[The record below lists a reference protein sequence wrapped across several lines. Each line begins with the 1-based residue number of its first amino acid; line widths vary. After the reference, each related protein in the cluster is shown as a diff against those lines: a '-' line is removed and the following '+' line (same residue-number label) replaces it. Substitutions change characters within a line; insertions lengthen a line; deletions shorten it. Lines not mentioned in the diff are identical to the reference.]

1 MMASPNEPDFEALQP
16 DSEDGPDAGEQKN
29 PNSPTTSSQQN
40 SSIASAIEQAVT
52 QSGKYGVNLGEGQAP
67 IHIGDRIYGLDAE
80 TLRRILKEELWSTEY
95 RTDLGVIRTILR
107 EELRLMKKEYGA
119 TVNLGL
125 NALAELLQSP
135 AVLRSV
141 TAFQVDFKSAR
152 DRIAVISQL
161 KDLHDLL
168 HTIEV
173 SCYQLIVREA
183 EAFPDDSTAASNLS
197 LHHLD
202 FQDLVLTIQSV
213 CQQDDFCISDVSWV
227 SSLVDA
233 EQLLG
238 EAIATLDRVKIKT
251 AIYQIRRVISS
262 QPTRIN
268 TQMSEAAKVLR
279 LSELIESM
287 AAIQKKL
294 STVEVDVQNL
304 EMFGQSIAALAD
316 LDKRLAILV
325 ISHDYWQA
333 MDMEL
338 RVVEGDLQ
346 HSLDALEAAWPDIKS
361 RFKPLFDGQQD
372 KWTLLFEMDS
382 ENLDTA
388 LSENNPA
395 KVRQCFRLYRRRAVA
410 RFYKVD
416 STLKRL
422 CDELS
427 KVGEKLAVVLDVLG

>member
-1 MMASPNEPDFEALQP
+1 MTDSPNESDYEASQTN
-16 DSEDGPDAGEQKN
+16 SEDSPDNSGQKN
-29 PNSPTTSSQQN
+29 PNSSTTSSQHN
-40 SSIASAIEQAVT
+40 PAIASAIEQAVT

-95 RTDLGVIRTILR
+95 RTDLDVIRTVLR

-125 NALAELLQSP
+125 NALSELLQAP
-135 AVLRSV
+135 EVLRSV
-141 TAFQVDFKSAR
+141 TVFQVNFKSAR

-161 KDLHDLL
+161 KALHDLL

-173 SCYQLIVREA
+173 NCYQLIVQEA
-183 EAFPDDSTAASNLS
+183 EAFPDDNTATSNLS
-197 LHHLD
+197 LHRVEL
-202 FQDLVLTIQSV
+202 QDLILTIQSV
-213 CQQDDFCISDVSWV
+213 CQQDDFCISDVSWL

-238 EAIATLDRVKIKT
+238 DAIATLDRSKMKKS
-251 AIYQIRRVISS
+251 IYQIRRVISR

-268 TQMSEAAKVLR
+268 TQINEAAKVLR
-279 LSELIESM
+279 LSELVESM

-294 STVEVDVQNL
+294 STAEVNVQKL
-304 EMFGQSIAALAD
+304 EAFGQGIAALAD

-338 RVVEGDLQ
+338 RVVEGDLR
-346 HSLDALEAAWPDIKS
+346 HSLEALEAAWPDIKS

-372 KWTLLFEMDS
+372 NWTRLFEKDS
-382 ENLDTA
+382 EDLDAA
-388 LSENNPA
+388 LSENNPV
-395 KVRQCFRLYRRRAVA
+395 KVRQCFRLYRRRAVS
-410 RFYKVD
+410 RFFKVD
-416 STLKRL
+416 VTLKQL
-422 CDELS
+422 CGELS